1 MKFITALTLCA
12 VLALAGCAENL
23 HKPTTVG
30 NAGTTAL
37 VAYFA
42 ANRAAVKYVELPRC
56 ATPPVLPCSTQAIVD
71 KIALADTAAYDAAKA
86 ADAAAGTQADKDDAQ
101 KKLDALKEITP

>member
-1 MKFITALTLCA
+1 MKLLFAL
-12 VLALAGCAENL
+12 VLAVTLSACAGNGL

-42 ANRAAVKYVELPRC
+42 ANQAATKYIALPRC
-56 ATPPVLPCSTQAIVD
+56 ATPPVYPCSTQAIVD
-71 KIALADTAAYDAAKA
+71 KVAAADTAAYNAALA
-86 ADAAAGTQADKDDAQ
+86 ADSASATQAEKHTAQ
-101 KKLDALKEITP
+101 AKIDELKKVTP

>member
-1 MKFITALTLCA
+1 MKWIIASL
-12 VLALAGCAENL
+12 LALALAACGGERL
-23 HKPTTVG
+23 HKPTTAG

-42 ANRAAVKYVELPRC
+42 ANRAAVKYIELPRC
-56 ATPPVLPCSTQAIVD
+56 ATPRVLPCSDQAVVD

-86 ADAAAGTQADKDDAQ
+86 ADAAGATAQQKADAEKA
-101 KKLDALKEITP
+101 LATLKENTP